1 MELHIRSQ
9 QLHGC
14 SGHQAGLALLQDLYA
29 EVTGQPLPPIAL
41 APGGKPYFP
50 GSPWHF
56 SISHTPHRVMVALAT
71 CPVGLDC
78 EELERKVPEKL
89 AGRILSPEE
98 LAQYQAAP
106 DKNRALLTL
115 WVLKE
120 AAAKCTGRGI
130 RYPENHTHFSLSDPR
145 VREEN
150 GCLVAVITEE
160 DYAV

>member
-1 MELHIRSQ
+1 MAVYIRREA
-9 QLHGC
+9 LAGR
-14 SGHQAGLALLQDLYA
+14 SGHDAGRALLKAVYE
-29 EVTGQPLPPIAL
+29 EVAGGPLPELAI

-56 SISHTPHRVMVALAT
+56 SISHTAHFVWVALST

-89 AGRILSPEE
+89 AGRVLSPEE
-98 LAQYQAAP
+98 LAQYEAAP
-106 DKNRALLTL
+106 DKNRALLTF

-120 AAAKCTGRGI
+120 ANAKCTGRGI
-130 RYPENHTHFSLSDPR
+130 QYPENHTNFSLRDPR
-145 VREEN
+145 VRQEE